1 MPTALETLVK
11 ILKQERESGCE
22 NKIVIGGLSG
32 YGKHWFPKAKSE
44 ARHPE
49 RMVLV
54 EELLDIIS
62 GYDALKTPTERLKQV
77 DYMLNRIT
85 GRAPL
90 PATYS
95 ARLEAIR
102 QTFAKPAPAS
112 DTPPTEGERQDRK
125 DKHKPRPTAEEQAP
139 RQEREQRR
147 ENAPRERDAENR
159 PAKEQQP
166 PNRRDNRP
174 KTTADAQRSK
184 PPRVEARK
192 QEKDDSSPFFERRL
206 PDAFAVEFR
215 PINVRPEPDLKPMP
229 KLSRPPRMT
238 RPPLSPEDAQARLA
252 ELHQPVTQLKGVGAK
267 VAESLEPL
275 GIRTILNM
283 MHYLPKRFDDYT
295 RMLTI
300 NRLVEGETVAVLGT
314 VKFTQVRVGQNGR
327 RDFHCVLE
335 DNTGKLNVT
344 FFAMHFLAS
353 KIRVNDQIVVS
364 GKVGVF
370 RGAFQMANPEWEPI
384 DSENL
389 HTIGLIPV
397 YRLTEGLK
405 PRQFRRTMKQAIEA
419 WSERMPDYMPS
430 ATLERCDLADL
441 GWTIRNLHFPQ
452 GYDHLE
458 HARRRYAFDEL
469 LLTQLS
475 ILANRREW
483 QGVPADALHVDDGF
497 LEDFVQA
504 VFPYPLTRAQ
514 ERAIMDIRQ
523 DIAKPIPMNRLI
535 QGDVGSGKTAVAMTA
550 MAMAVHNGK
559 QAALMSPTSI
569 LAEQH
574 YRNVSRLFER
584 YPAEQKPVI
593 GLLTSALTASER
605 EAIYRGLADGSIDII
620 IGTHALIQEGVNF
633 HDLGVVVIDEQHRF
647 GVEQRALL
655 RGKGK
660 NPHLLV
666 MTATPIP
673 RTLALTMYADLDLSI
688 IDEKPAG
695 RLPIRTRI
703 VLPAQ
708 RYKMYEFIEA
718 HLNEGRQAFIIN
730 PLVEPSES
738 VDARSAKE
746 AYEEM
751 VSYFH
756 RHRVC
761 LLHGRMKPSEKDEIM
776 GAFARHEYDI
786 MVTTTVAEVGVDVPN
801 ANIILI
807 DGANRFGLAQLHQLR
822 GRVGRGEYQSFCLLM
837 VEDDVFSPDQ
847 LLDNNLTAERIAQW
861 NDTQRRVYAMVQT
874 DDGFQLAELDWKL
887 RGAGDLLGT
896 RQSGGMKFL
905 LAEYITPELVSMAQR
920 EAQTIFAEDP
930 FLELPQHHLLKQ
942 RVQMLTQDKG
952 DVS

>member
-32 YGKHWFPKAKSE
+32 YGKHWFPKAKGE
-44 ARHPE
+44 ARQPE

-62 GYDALKTPTERLKQV
+62 GYDALKTATERLKQV

-90 PATYS
+90 PAAYT

-102 QTFAKPAPAS
+102 QEFAKPANDAPA
-112 DTPPTEGERQDRK
+112 PTEAQRPDRK
-125 DKHKPRPTAEEQAP
+125 DKRKPRQPTEEQAP

-147 ENAPRERDAENR
+147 DNAPRERDR
-159 PAKEQQP
+159 DKEQP
-166 PNRRDNRP
+166 PQNRRDNRQ
-174 KTTADAQRSK
+174 KTNAEAPRSK
-184 PPRVEARK
+184 PPRVEVRR
-192 QEKDDSSPFFERRL
+192 QERDDDSPFFERRL

-215 PINVRPEPDLKPMP
+215 PPNVRPEPDLKPMP
-229 KLSRPPRMT
+229 KLSRPPRTT
-238 RPPLSPEDAQARLA
+238 RPMLTPEEAQARLA
-252 ELHQPVTQLKGVGAK
+252 ELHQPTTQLKGVGAK

-275 GIRTILNM
+275 GIRTILDM

-314 VKFTQVRVGQNGR
+314 VKSTQVRVGQNGR

-335 DNTGKLNVT
+335 DNTGKLSVT

-353 KIRVNDQIVVS
+353 KIRINDQIVVS
-364 GKVGVF
+364 GKITVF
-370 RGAFQMANPEWEPI
+370 RGMFQMANPEWEAV

-419 WSERMPDYMPS
+419 WSERIPDYMPS

-441 GWTIRNLHFPQ
+441 GWAIRNLHFPQ

-469 LLTQLS
+469 ILTQLS

-483 QGVPADALHVDDGF
+483 QGVPADVLHVDDGF
-497 LEDFVQA
+497 LEDFVRT

-514 ERAIMDIRQ
+514 ERAIMDIRR
-523 DIAKPIPMNRLI
+523 DIAKPVPMNRLI

-550 MAMAVHNGK
+550 LAMAVHNGK
-559 QAALMSPTSI
+559 QGALMSPTSI

-574 YRNVSRLFER
+574 YRTISRLFAS
-584 YPAEQKPVI
+584 YPTEQKPVI
-593 GLLTSALTASER
+593 GLLTSALTTSER
-605 EAIYRGLADGSIDII
+605 EAIYRGLADGSIDIV

-633 HDLGVVVIDEQHRF
+633 YDLGVVVIDEQHRF
-647 GVEQRALL
+647 GVQQRALL

-703 VLPAQ
+703 ILPAQ
-708 RYKMYEFIEA
+708 RYKTYEFIEA

-761 LLHGRMKPSEKDEIM
+761 LLHGRMKPSEKDDIM

-801 ANIILI
+801 ANIILV

-822 GRVGRGEYQSFCLLM
+822 GRVGRGEHQSFCLLM
-837 VEDDVFSPDQ
+837 VEDDVFAPDQ
-847 LLDNNLTAERIAQW
+847 LLDNNLSPERIAQW

-905 LAEYITPELVSMAQR
+905 LAEYVTPELVSMAQR
-920 EAQTIFAEDP
+920 EAQTIFTEDP
-930 FLELPQHHLLKQ
+930 FLELPQHHLLRQ
-942 RVQMLTQDKG
+942 RVLMLAQDKG